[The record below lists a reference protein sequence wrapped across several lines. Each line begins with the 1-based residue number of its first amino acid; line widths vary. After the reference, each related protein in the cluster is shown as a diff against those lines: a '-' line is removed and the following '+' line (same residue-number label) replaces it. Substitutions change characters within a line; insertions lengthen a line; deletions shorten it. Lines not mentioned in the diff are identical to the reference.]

1 MKWFI
6 NDERD
11 YRDIGIDPESSFLN
25 WKNEHG
31 KQRTTAL
38 VGRTRKTCQKMN
50 ITLKLTKS
58 KMVLRRAELEY
69 KTNTAVGIGRFPTQK
84 ILPPEK
90 IEKLI
95 EHKCHGAS
103 FTTLKNNEVSNA
115 IRMDPNT
122 RNTDGF
128 FRFVIGGR
136 ADCLP
141 TPANLRR
148 WFQDQQVE
156 RCQRCQEN
164 KTPTF
169 AHIINECRAN
179 FQLMTQR
186 HNALAS
192 IVRQAIK
199 KHLER
204 DIRSDIRENRTLN
217 EERLSEANRDLR
229 PDLVFE
235 RREQERETTRW
246 RKSKWRNNMRTD

>member
-1 MKWFI
+1 
-6 NDERD
+6 
-11 YRDIGIDPESSFLN
+11 
-25 WKNEHG
+25 
-31 KQRTTAL
+31 
-38 VGRTRKTCQKMN
+38 
-50 ITLKLTKS
+50 
-58 KMVLRRAELEY
+58 
-69 KTNTAVGIGRFPTQK
+69 
-84 ILPPEK
+84 
-90 IEKLI
+90 LI

-103 FTTLKNNEVSNA
+103 FTTLRNNEVSNA
-115 IRMDPNT
+115 ILMDPNT
-122 RNTDGF
+122 RNTDAF
-128 FRFVIGGR
+128 FRFVIVGR

-169 AHIINECRAN
+169 AHISHECRAN

-192 IVRQAIK
+192 IVRQAIN

-204 DIRSDIRENRTLN
+204 DIRSDIRDNKTLN
-217 EERLSEANRDLR
+217 EQRPSEANRDLR

-235 RREQERETTRW
+235 RREQARERQAEGGQANGETTLELIEFSCPYGRI
-246 RKSKWRNNMRTD
+246 SHGRNTLEFTYRQKKEKYASLAEELRELRRQKVRVPAIIVS